1 MSADISPANN
11 ARPLRISFFDKFVML
26 HNESNSALAAVV
38 HSEALSCLARECF
51 VTLVATM
58 EGPKS
63 QNCKL
68 SVTNTRSW
76 NQIPVCLIRFVVHGL
91 LSEKEHVTRILDA
104 GELYLQRPDSSEYDV
119 RVRYFNPMYLVPTG
133 KDIPERTEFRGSLI
147 GNQTTT
153 SFDEFPLGE
162 VIKDQVQK
170 VFDEPTVSSLVLPL
184 NVKQS
189 SRIITKLKCHQV
201 EALNVMVRREHGD
214 PNIDTTYPSLWEK
227 CVQEKETTYR
237 HAITGFTQA
246 APLPSVSGG
255 ILADEM
261 GLGKTLSTLALICHH
276 LDKIPNI
283 SSCQTDAITRVSL
296 VVAPKSTIFGWQH
309 QIETHI
315 KPGKIRSLV
324 FLGPTRHQFIDS
336 LPKLDVVLTTYDT
349 LRSDWM
355 SNGPLYNFTWARV
368 ILDEAHKIRNCSTK
382 TFLAASALRARS
394 RWCLTGTPIQN
405 SLDDFGSL
413 LAFIRVP
420 PFTSRDQFRFWISSP
435 IMLNQQRDMK
445 QLRKLVAA
453 TCLRRTKLRLNT
465 ALNLPKKTEHI
476 EVVDMTSEE
485 RCIYDFFMKRSYLLA
500 HDESKTVQEI
510 SACDDEHPKKRQKKT
525 AYSVNQQLTTR
536 SRSGQNPVVLISI
549 LRLICDHGEA
559 LLPTVAL
566 EAWQNRE
573 PGKITW
579 DFLQTTAEKDS
590 DDVFNVEEAENA
602 TELQD
607 AHTLENARKSGA
619 DGGSITQER
628 SVLPIHPA
636 IWTGEEH
643 SHTKIR
649 RKNVGQK
656 FSPSSKVSAVLRNIL
671 HTLPKGDSCDNHSP
685 PVKSVIFSSWIGML
699 DLIGSAL
706 IPHLYSYNLTYA
718 RLDGSCD
725 LQQRRN
731 AIIKFRNDDRCV
743 VLLATVGA
751 AGEGINLTVASE
763 VHIVEPLWNPM
774 AEVQAI
780 DRVHRMGQTREVKVM
795 KYCVKHSIEEA
806 SF

>member
-1 MSADISPANN
+1 
-11 ARPLRISFFDKFVML
+11 
-26 HNESNSALAAVV
+26 
-38 HSEALSCLARECF
+38 
-51 VTLVATM
+51 
-58 EGPKS
+58 
-63 QNCKL
+63 
-68 SVTNTRSW
+68 
-76 NQIPVCLIRFVVHGL
+76 
-91 LSEKEHVTRILDA
+91 
-104 GELYLQRPDSSEYDV
+104 
-119 RVRYFNPMYLVPTG
+119 
-133 KDIPERTEFRGSLI
+133 
-147 GNQTTT
+147 
-153 SFDEFPLGE
+153 
-162 VIKDQVQK
+162 
-170 VFDEPTVSSLVLPL
+170 
-184 NVKQS
+184 
-189 SRIITKLKCHQV
+189 
-201 EALNVMVRREHGD
+201 MVRREHGD

-227 CVQEKETTYR
+227 CVQGEETTYR

-283 SSCQTDAITRVSL
+283 SSCQTDAMTRVSL

-309 QIETHI
+309 QIETYASHQFKMALTQAERSRHI
-315 KPGKIRSLV
+315 KPGNIRSLV
-324 FLGPTRHQFIDS
+324 FLGPTRHQFIYS

-368 ILDEAHKIRNCSTK
+368 ILDEGKKISLYLFFLLMNELSAHKIRNCSTK

-476 EVVDMTSEE
+476 EVVDMTPEE

-500 HDESKTVQEI
+500 HDESKKVQEI
-510 SACDDEHPKKRQKKT
+510 SACDDDHPKKRQKKN

-559 LLPTVAL
+559 LLPTIAL
-566 EAWQNRE
+566 KAWQNRD
-573 PGKITW
+573 PGEITW

-607 AHTLENARKSGA
+607 AHTLENARKGGA

-636 IWTGEEH
+636 ISTGEEH

-671 HTLPKGDSCDNHSP
+671 HTLPKGDSCDNHIP

-706 IPHLYSYNLTYA
+706 IPHLSSYNLTYA

-731 AIIKFRNDDRCV
+731 AIIKFVNDDRCV

-751 AGEGINLTVASE
+751 TGEG
-763 VHIVEPLWNPM
+763 
-774 AEVQAI
+774 
-780 DRVHRMGQTREVKVM
+780 
-795 KYCVKHSIEEA
+795 
-806 SF
+806 